1 MQYTSSEVA
10 KLLRCLNEEHDTFIG
25 QENLGSTFIV
35 ASGED
40 VESLRPEYDYAQ
52 MQEALKENEAKIR
65 RIKHAL
71 NVFNSTHKLPGYDI
85 TVDEALVL
93 IPQLSARKAR
103 LGSMRANLPKTR
115 ERGIHS
121 GGNIIA
127 SPTTT
132 LKTHSAISRI
142 PPLNWRR
149 SRPRWTSST
158 TPKNLRSNSEPVC
171 TGPQGSPSASRE
183 IDQGSALLFF

>member
-1 MQYTSSEVA
+1 MQYTSSEAA
-10 KLLRCLNEEHDTFIG
+10 KILRRLNEEHDTLIS

-40 VESLRPEYDYAQ
+40 AESLRPEYDYEETQ
-52 MQEALKENEAKIR
+52 RALKENEAKVR
-65 RIKHAL
+65 QIKHAL

-115 ERGIHS
+115 ERGIHT
-121 GGNIIA
+121 GGTIIDYRLTNYDPKDA
-127 SPTTT
+127 QRDFEETSAE
-132 LKTHSAISRI
+132 LSAIQTA
-142 PPLNWRR
+142 LDLFN
-149 SRPRWTSST
+149 T
-158 TPKNLRSNSEPVC
+158 TEKLEL
-171 TGPQGSPSASRE
+171 E
-183 IDQGSALLFF
+183 L

>member
-52 MQEALKENEAKIR
+52 MQQALKDNEAKIR
-65 RIKHAL
+65 RIRHAL

-121 GGNIIA
+121 GGNIIDYRLTNYDPKDA
-127 SPTTT
+127 QRDFEETSAELAAIQTALDLFNTTEK
-132 LKTHSAISRI
+132 L
-142 PPLNWRR
+142 
-149 SRPRWTSST
+149 
-158 TPKNLRSNSEPVC
+158 
-171 TGPQGSPSASRE
+171 E
-183 IDQGSALLFF
+183 IEL